1 MNLAPQLADLLALL
15 ARQPLTPAGID
26 LRATHPLAQRLGRH
40 TQITS
45 YLRDRTPRLKNESD
59 TAIHQLNRILPRSW
73 HEAEFLSGG
82 QKPSYQGLRQTR
94 PASVGVTTAVKVAG
108 PPRR

>member
-15 ARQPLTPAGID
+15 ARQPLTPAVID
-26 LRATHPLAQRLGRH
+26 LRATHPLTQRLGRH

-45 YLRDRTPRLKNESD
+45 YLRDRTPRLKNEPD

-73 HEAEFLSGG
+73 HKPEFLSEGP
-82 QKPSYQGLRQTR
+82 KPSFQGLRQR
-94 PASVGVTTAVKVAG
+94 GLPRSGAAV
-108 PPRR
+108 